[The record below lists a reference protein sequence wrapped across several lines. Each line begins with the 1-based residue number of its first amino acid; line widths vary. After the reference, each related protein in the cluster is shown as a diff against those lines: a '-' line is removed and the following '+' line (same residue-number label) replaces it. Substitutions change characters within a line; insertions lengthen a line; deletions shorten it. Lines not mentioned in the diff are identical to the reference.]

1 MINLTKTINNI
12 TTNNQ
17 KTTMLD
23 YISTYVS
30 IINTLLNI
38 AQTKLLTQYEF
49 QDQFGTLFKNTLKQL
64 HYYDS
69 DLAESLQ
76 DLVKVTLEDNFLH
89 VQQNKSKC

>member
-1 MINLTKTINNI
+1 MINLTKTTNNT

-30 IINTLLNI
+30 IIDTLLNI

-89 VQQNKSKC
+89 VQQNESKC

>member
-1 MINLTKTINNI
+1 MINLTKTTNNI

-30 IINTLLNI
+30 IINTLLYI
-38 AQTKLLTQYEF
+38 AQTKLLTPCEF

-89 VQQNKSKC
+89 VQQNESKC

>member
-1 MINLTKTINNI
+1 MIDLTKTTNNI

-30 IINTLLNI
+30 IIDTLLYI
-38 AQTKLLTQYEF
+38 AQIKLLTQSEF

>member
-1 MINLTKTINNI
+1 MINLTKTTNNI

-17 KTTMLD
+17 KNTMLD
-23 YISTYVS
+23 YISTYVG
-30 IINTLLNI
+30 IIDTLLYI
-38 AQTKLLTQYEF
+38 AQKELLTQYEF
-49 QDQFGTLFKNTLKQL
+49 EEKFGTLFKTVLKQL

-89 VQQNKSKC
+89 VQQNESKC

>member
-1 MINLTKTINNI
+1 MINLTKTTNNI

-30 IINTLLNI
+30 IINNLLYM
-38 AQTKLLTQYEF
+38 AQIMLLTQYEF
-49 QDQFGTLFKNTLKQL
+49 EEKFGTLFKNTLKQL

-89 VQQNKSKC
+89 VQQNESKC

>member
-1 MINLTKTINNI
+1 MINLTKTTNNI

-38 AQTKLLTQYEF
+38 AQTKLLTQSEF
-49 QDQFGTLFKNTLKQL
+49 QYQFGTLFKNTLKQL

>member
-1 MINLTKTINNI
+1 M
-12 TTNNQ
+12 
-17 KTTMLD
+17 
-23 YISTYVS
+23 
-30 IINTLLNI
+30 
-38 AQTKLLTQYEF
+38 AQIMLLTQYEF
-49 QDQFGTLFKNTLKQL
+49 EEKFGTLFKNTLKQL

>member
-1 MINLTKTINNI
+1 MINLTKTTNEMTN
-12 TTNNQ
+12 NNQ
-17 KTTMLD
+17 KNTMLD
-23 YISTYVS
+23 YISTYVG
-30 IINTLLNI
+30 IIDTLLYI
-38 AQTKLLTQYEF
+38 AQKELLNQYDFEEK
-49 QDQFGTLFKNTLKQL
+49 FGTLFKNVLKQL

>member
-1 MINLTKTINNI
+1 MINLTKTTNNI

-30 IINTLLNI
+30 IIDTLLYI
-38 AQTKLLTQYEF
+38 AQTKLLTQFEF
-49 QDQFGTLFKNTLKQL
+49 QYQFGTLFKNTLKQL

-69 DLAESLQ
+69 DLAESLK
-76 DLVKVTLEDNFLH
+76 DLVVATLEDNFLH
-89 VQQNKSKC
+89 VQQNESKC

>member
-1 MINLTKTINNI
+1 MIDLTKTTNKT

-17 KTTMLD
+17 KITMLD

-30 IINTLLNI
+30 IIDTLLNI

-69 DLAESLQ
+69 DLAESLK

-89 VQQNKSKC
+89 TQQNESKC

>member
-1 MINLTKTINNI
+1 MINLTKTTNNI

-17 KTTMLD
+17 KITMLD
-23 YISTYVS
+23 YISTYVN
-30 IINTLLNI
+30 IIDTLLYI
-38 AQTKLLTQYEF
+38 AQKELLTQYEF
-49 QDQFGTLFKNTLKQL
+49 EEKFGTLFKNTLKQL

-89 VQQNKSKC
+89 VQQNESKC

>member
-1 MINLTKTINNI
+1 MINLTKTTNNI

-30 IINTLLNI
+30 IINNLLYM
-38 AQTKLLTQYEF
+38 AQIMLLTQYEF
-49 QDQFGTLFKNTLKQL
+49 EEKFGTLFKNTIKQL

>member
-1 MINLTKTINNI
+1 MINLTKTTNNI

-23 YISTYVS
+23 CISTYVS
-30 IINTLLNI
+30 IINNLLYM
-38 AQTKLLTQYEF
+38 AQIMLLTQYEF
-49 QDQFGTLFKNTLKQL
+49 EEKFGTLFKNTLKQL